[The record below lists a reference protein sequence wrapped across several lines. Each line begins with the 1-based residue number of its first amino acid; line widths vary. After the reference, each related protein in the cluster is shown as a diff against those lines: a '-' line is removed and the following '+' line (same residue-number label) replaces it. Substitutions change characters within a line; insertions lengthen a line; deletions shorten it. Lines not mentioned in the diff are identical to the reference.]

1 MNYKLLSDSLMRLN
15 ATVNISMDT
24 VTNQNDTIH
33 IDVDKLRDAITLDL
47 KRPPK
52 IKETQIV
59 TKYIDDKS
67 MNYGTLFAGM
77 GAGALATLATIIIY
91 SIIKR

>member
-1 MNYKLLSDSLMRLN
+1 MRLN

-24 VTNQNDTIH
+24 VTNQNDTIKV
-33 IDVDKLRDAITLDL
+33 DVDKLRNAITFDL
-47 KRPPK
+47 KYSPR
-52 IKETQIV
+52 IKETKIV

-67 MNYGTLFAGM
+67 MNYGTLFVGI
-77 GAGALATLATIIIY
+77 GTGVLATIIIY